1 MTDHRSR
8 ALGQAVPALALGAY
22 AAVYRSQGT
31 GDATQATGNAL
42 LGLAAVAAVQAN
54 AKTPMDAGA
63 FPWFTAA
70 CLVGI
75 VASAMVFAQYNPQE
89 GMASF
94 TAKCESYDLD
104 CRELRQVFH
113 QAWPRQQEQEA
124 ALHRQ
129 KLAWVRAAA
138 AVSAAVLLLSVCF
151 RAGAPAAAGGAP
163 SPQRGA
169 LVVAGYALAL
179 WVGWVHATTRRLA
192 EDSLAVQMVETPGL
206 QALFAP
212 SAHRLEWV
220 RSYALLGGV
229 ATVFALTRKSSHVLV
244 TGLLYALV
252 LGGFAVLT
260 SLHSVCAMAQDL
272 QPVVAVA
279 DPRSAR
285 ETQAIDKGNVV
296 VEGLG
301 VMALALALLAYGSVM
316 RPGGRRAGKAAEIFV
331 LVVVFVLVLAF
342 SDVSRYAQDSPHLRA
357 AGLPPGALAALRQ
370 RAQAAVP
377 AWLRPRRPSSAGRRG
392 DGE

>member
-1 MTDHRSR
+1 MQDHEHENQSE
-8 ALGQAVPALALGAY
+8 
-22 AAVYRSQGT
+22 T
-31 GDATQATGNAL
+31 
-42 LGLAAVAAVQAN
+42 
-54 AKTPMDAGA
+54 AGSI
-63 FPWFTAA
+63 T
-70 CLVGI
+70 
-75 VASAMVFAQYNPQE
+75 
-89 GMASF
+89 
-94 TAKCESYDLD
+94 
-104 CRELRQVFH
+104 
-113 QAWPRQQEQEA
+113 
-124 ALHRQ
+124 
-129 KLAWVRAAA
+129 
-138 AVSAAVLLLSVCF
+138 
-151 RAGAPAAAGGAP
+151 
-163 SPQRGA
+163 
-169 LVVAGYALAL
+169 
-179 WVGWVHATTRRLA
+179 
-192 EDSLAVQMVETPGL
+192 
-206 QALFAP
+206 
-212 SAHRLEWV
+212 
-220 RSYALLGGV
+220 LLGGV

-272 QPVVAVA
+272 QPVVAMA

-377 AWLRPRRPSSAGRRG
+377 AWLRPRRPTSAGRRG